1 MMVGLMSLETMLN
14 KDDFGKCFLNTGL
27 EKSAVAAASVVEGPS
42 RCSNKGGGKK
52 RRCLQHVCENHLFH
66 RRRGARG

>member
-1 MMVGLMSLETMLN
+1 MLFKRFYVHNKNDRIAFLMIFAGLWKNAKN
-14 KDDFGKCFLNTGL
+14 KFGKRFIDIGL

-52 RRCLQHVCENHLFH
+52 RWCL
-66 RRRGARG
+66 